1 MALQSDPM
9 TEAAAA
15 RRGPGRPARINRDR
29 IVEAV
34 AATEN
39 LDALTMRELAA
50 RLGVSH
56 GALYRWVRNRD
67 ELFDLLSDVLVD
79 RVLEPVDGTASTPE
93 LLATTAWAMHDH
105 FLALPGYATHLSRPH
120 RHTAHAVDGLRE
132 VIVGAFLRDG
142 VDGPM
147 AEQSWHIF
155 VTSTVSWLA
164 AAENPLDLG
173 GVTPRFDLFL
183 DVLLRGLPAREP
195 GVRAPR
201 ARHHDGATGSR

>member
-1 MALQSDPM
+1 M
-9 TEAAAA
+9 TEPAIA
-15 RRGPGRPARINRDR
+15 RRGPGRPARISRDR

-39 LDALTMRELAA
+39 VDTLTMRELAA

-56 GALYRWVRNRD
+56 GALYRWVRTRD
-67 ELFDLLSDVLVD
+67 ELIDLVSEVLVD
-79 RVLEPVDGTASTPE
+79 RVLERVEGGGTGTTAE
-93 LLATTAWAMHDH
+93 LLPRTAWAMHDH
-105 FLALPGYATHLSRPH
+105 FLTLPGYATHLSRPH
-120 RHTAHAVDGLRE
+120 RHNAHAVDRLRE
-132 VIVGAFLRDG
+132 VVVGAFAGDG

-173 GVTPRFDLFL
+173 DLTPRFDLFL

-195 GVRAPR
+195 GLRADRP
-201 ARHHDGATGSR
+201 SR